1 MIKIVI
7 FEGVKA
13 TVQKANFKFL
23 TVAVLAAFTLILTGC
38 PDSPT
43 GLGET
48 PRSDEAAATV
58 NGKTIRFEEVEKAI
72 KLQAKGQ
79 ESKLSPLELA
89 QARLQV
95 LAQLIQEE
103 VMYQK
108 AESEQTIP
116 SDDEVAAEL
125 NKNKTSSGVSKEEFE
140 KRMKEAGET
149 EESLRVTLKR
159 RLAISKLVDKIAGK
173 VEPPNN
179 SEIEAF
185 YNGNKAV
192 FVKKRGV
199 QLAAIVVDARNSGA
213 GDKTVDQTSANL
225 KLQEI
230 LKKLNSGVDFAT
242 LASSE
247 SEDPSRLRKGDL
259 GYISEEQMKQSFSPQ
274 IAAGFMNEQFKI
286 GRVTSPIPLNGKVYI
301 FKLQDRKLKEE
312 KLTLESPGVRQ
323 QIADTLVKNRKQLL
337 NASYAAIAM
346 NEAKIENYLAK
357 KVVDNPNELSGARP
371 ASSNKD
377 AKSDSKSESNSNS
390 DSKSNSDSGEKSDK
404 KADDKKS
411 EDKKSDGKKVED
423 KSAEKPK
430 SDSKEKADGKKDDKK

>member
-1 MIKIVI
+1 VRK
-7 FEGVKA
+7 
-13 TVQKANFKFL
+13 TNFKFFI
-23 TVAVLAAFTLILTGC
+23 VVVLAAFMLILTGC
-38 PDSPT
+38 PDGTAGP
-43 GLGET
+43 GAT
-48 PRSDEAAATV
+48 PRGDEAAATV

-72 KLQAKGQ
+72 KQQTKGQ

-95 LAQLIQEE
+95 LSQLIQEE

-116 SDDEVAAEL
+116 TDDEVTAEL
-125 NKNKTSSGVSKEEFE
+125 NKNKTSSGVSKEEFN

-149 EESLRVTLKR
+149 EESLRVKLKR
-159 RLAISKLVDKIAGK
+159 RLAITKLVDKIAGK

-199 QLAAIVVDARNSGA
+199 QLAAIVVDARNSGP

-230 LKKLNSGVDFAT
+230 IKKLNSGIDFAT
-242 LASSE
+242 LAASE

-259 GYISEEQMKQSFSPQ
+259 GNITEEQMKQTFSPR
-274 IAAGFMNEQFKI
+274 IAAEFMNEKVKI
-286 GRVTSPIPLNGKVYI
+286 GSVTPPISLNGKVYI
-301 FKLQDRKLKEE
+301 FKLQDRTLKEE

-371 ASSNKD
+371 ASSDKD
-377 AKSDSKSESNSNS
+377 EKSDSKSESNSNS
-390 DSKSNSDSGEKSDK
+390 DSKSDEKSDKKSENKKSDDK
-404 KADDKKS
+404 KADDKS
-411 EDKKSDGKKVED
+411 
-423 KSAEKPK
+423 K
-430 SDSKEKADGKKDDKK
+430 SDSKAKADEKKDDKK